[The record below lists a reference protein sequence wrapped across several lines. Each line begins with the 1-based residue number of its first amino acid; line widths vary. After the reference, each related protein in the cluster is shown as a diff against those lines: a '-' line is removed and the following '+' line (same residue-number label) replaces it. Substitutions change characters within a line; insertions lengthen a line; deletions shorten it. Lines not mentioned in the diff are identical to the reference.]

1 MTNQREI
8 TNLEKEIYILMFF
21 FFNNRRKNRTTCF
34 SNTDMPG
41 FQVFAGDGDYIKPKI
56 K

>member
-8 TNLEKEIYILMFF
+8 KNLEKEIYILMFFF

-41 FQVFAGDGDYIKPKI
+41 FQVFAADGRLY
-56 K
+56 

>member
-8 TNLEKEIYILMFF
+8 TNLEKEISILMFFF
-21 FFNNRRKNRTTCF
+21 FFNNRRKNRTCF

-41 FQVFAGDGDYIKPKI
+41 FQVFAADGRLY
-56 K
+56 